1 MNLSIVIISML
12 ALSSL
17 ALGNFAGFSQVK
29 GAKQEMVR
37 SVIEVLPTY
46 TPTPTNTPTPTTT
59 PTQIPTRTP
68 TPTPIPVPTRVAASA
83 QDIDKWFEQYA
94 REFSVD
100 IALLRKIAV
109 CESGY
114 NSISNNNK
122 HNYGGMFQFS
132 VGTWKSTRISMGVD
146 PNPDLR
152 FSPQEAIK
160 TAAYKIS
167 RNGTSA
173 WPACSK

>member
-83 QDIDKWFEQYA
+83 QDIDKWFKQYA

-100 IALLRKIAV
+100 IAL
-109 CESGY
+109 
-114 NSISNNNK
+114 
-122 HNYGGMFQFS
+122 
-132 VGTWKSTRISMGVD
+132 
-146 PNPDLR
+146 
-152 FSPQEAIK
+152 
-160 TAAYKIS
+160 
-167 RNGTSA
+167 
-173 WPACSK
+173 